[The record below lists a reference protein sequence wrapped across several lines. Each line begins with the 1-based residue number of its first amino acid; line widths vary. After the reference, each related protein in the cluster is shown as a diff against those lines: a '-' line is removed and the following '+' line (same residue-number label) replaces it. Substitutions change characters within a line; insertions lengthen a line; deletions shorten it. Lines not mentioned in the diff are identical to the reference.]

1 MRIWLKCGMY
11 FAISAGLLTAEPHWI
26 KISTPHFEM
35 YTTSNERS
43 ARDTLRYFEQI
54 RSFFADT
61 LPRPLE
67 ETGPVRIVAFSS
79 EKEYQPYRPNEVA
92 IAYYHETARHDYIVM
107 SHTGAETF
115 PIATHEYVHLVVRH
129 SNLNLPPWINEG
141 LAELYSTLRP
151 MGDKILVGSLVAG
164 RFQALLQDKWT
175 PLAVIL
181 AAGNDSPYYN
191 EKNKA
196 GSLYNE
202 GWALTHMLAL
212 SKEYRPKFPQVLK
225 TISDG
230 TPSADALEKLYGKP
244 FHEVEMDLVTYLH
257 GGRFQGVLIPAKLEK
272 VRDDLSASSADDF
285 DVQLLLAEIGDHDGN
300 HDATRKILEQLIA
313 QNPNRAEPY
322 VDLADL
328 YWRQNDHEHARVNF
342 AKAFDLGDRDPR
354 MLWDYGRFAESADA
368 AKAAQVFGELL
379 KLQPERLDVRMELAS
394 AQLQAHAAKD
404 ALETLA
410 PVKKVTPENA
420 VRLITLLAYANLGA
434 GNLNQAGIAANQLK
448 TVSSRPEDKER
459 ADQILHI
466 VESQKPSA
474 AASAKSAA
482 SVAAFED
489 GDTKPTLR
497 RRDAPDE
504 PVRPVFRRPSFSGNF
519 AELQCAQPAKL
530 VVETAEGKKLL
541 LIDDPTK
548 LLVNGSS
555 GQTVD
560 LTCGRQKPVRVRVD
574 YDPPGADQPGIDG
587 VARGI
592 HFEQ

>member
-1 MRIWLKCGMY
+1 MWAKCGVY
-11 FAISAGLLTAEPHWI
+11 FAISAGLLTAETRWI

-54 RSFFADT
+54 RSFFSAT
-61 LPRPLE
+61 LPRPLD

-92 IAYYHETARHDYIVM
+92 VAYYHETARHDYIVM

-151 MGDKILVGSLVAG
+151 LGDKILVGSLVGG
-164 RFQALLQDKWT
+164 RYQALLQEKWT
-175 PLAVIL
+175 PLAVIM
-181 AAGNDSPYYN
+181 AAGPDSPYYN

-212 SKEYRPKFPQVLK
+212 SKQYRPQFPQVLK

-230 TPSADALEKLYGKP
+230 TASADALEKIYGKP
-244 FHEVEMDLVTYLH
+244 FHEIEMDLVTYLH

-272 VRDDLSASSADDF
+272 VSDDLSASAADDYE
-285 DVQLLLAEIGDHDGN
+285 VKLLLAEIGDRAGGQ
-300 HDATRKILEQLIA
+300 DATRKILEQLIA

-328 YWRQNDHEHARVNF
+328 DWRQNDFEDARANF
-342 AKAFDLGDRDPR
+342 AKAFDLGERNPR
-354 MLWDYGRFAESADA
+354 ILWDYGRFAGSDDP
-368 AKAAQVFGELL
+368 AKAIQVYHELL
-379 KLQPERLDVRMELAS
+379 KLQPERLDARMELAS
-394 AQLQAHAAKD
+394 AQLRSNAAKD

-410 PVKKVTPENA
+410 SVKKVTPQDA
-420 VRLITLLAYANLGA
+420 PRLISLLAYANLGA
-434 GNLNQAGIAANQLK
+434 GNLNQAAIAANQLK
-448 TVSSRPEDKER
+448 TVSSRAEDKER
-459 ADQILHI
+459 ADQILHF
-466 VESQKPSA
+466 VEDQKARLATSVPSVPP
-474 AASAKSAA
+474 
-482 SVAAFED
+482 VAAFHDAE
-489 GDTKPTLR
+489 TRPALK
-497 RRDAPDE
+497 RRDSPQE
-504 PVRPVFRRPSFSGNF
+504 PTQPVFRRPSFTGNF
-519 AELQCAQPAKL
+519 TELQCAQPAKI

-541 LIDDPTK
+541 VIDDPSK

-560 LTCGRQKPVRVRVD
+560 LTCGRQKPVQVRVD
-574 YDPPGADQPGIDG
+574 YDPPGADHPGTDG
-587 VARGI
+587 VVRGI